1 MHNYDNLPFRQF
13 TTKSEADKAINSLK
27 GILLG
32 INLDKNIN
40 DSELSELK
48 NWCSKHHDLVNRNPF
63 KEFMLV
69 IAETLRED
77 ANREEL
83 VEDLFWQC
91 QKYEGDSYFYNG
103 ATADLQTLQGICH
116 GILADA
122 SINDQ
127 EVAALDKWLE
137 ENEHLASYYPYD
149 ELRSLVVSVL
159 SDGKIDDN
167 ERKRLM
173 AYFNEFVNLTDAELT
188 SKIKYEIADV
198 TISGICTVDPN
209 INFTDK
215 VFCFTGLSKRA
226 TRSDIE
232 KQIKALGGVFSNNVT
247 KSTDYLIVG
256 DGGNP
261 CWAFACYGRKVETAV
276 GLRKQGHQ
284 ISLVHEFDFWD
295 FVEDNKSA
303 SNLSA

>member
-1 MHNYDNLPFRQF
+1 
-13 TTKSEADKAINSLK
+13 
-27 GILLG
+27 
-32 INLDKNIN
+32 
-40 DSELSELK
+40 
-48 NWCSKHHDLVNRNPF
+48 
-63 KEFMLV
+63 
-69 IAETLRED
+69 
-77 ANREEL
+77 
-83 VEDLFWQC
+83 
-91 QKYEGDSYFYNG
+91 
-103 ATADLQTLQGICH
+103 
-116 GILADA
+116 
-122 SINDQ
+122 
-127 EVAALDKWLE
+127 
-137 ENEHLASYYPYD
+137 
-149 ELRSLVVSVL
+149 
-159 SDGKIDDN
+159 
-167 ERKRLM
+167 M